1 MQGDRACAVCA
12 VRALA
17 FFCFQVLDCNLTALL
32 TLGLGLIYS
41 REIKMPVDGTQE
53 YGASFSGVRDQ

>member
-1 MQGDRACAVCA
+1 MRGAWACVVCT

-17 FFCFQVLDCNLTALL
+17 FFYFQVLDCNLTALL

-53 YGASFSGVRDQ
+53 YGASFSGV